1 MIVANKP
8 AEKTAFSTNAR
19 YGGTKIKKRTQLMS
33 FLIETSNVFT

>member
-8 AEKTAFSTNAR
+8 VEKAAFSTNAQF
-19 YGGTKIKKRTQLMS
+19 GGTKIKERTQPMS